1 MSRAQEERRSF
12 WREFIGRQEK
22 SGVSVREFCRRH
34 QASEPGFYEWRKRLA
49 KELPVKFALVETKAN
64 GCAEA
69 AAVEITLATGERLRV
84 GPGMDAAVLRVVLS
98 VLREA
103 R

>member
-1 MSRAQEERRSF
+1 MSRTQEERRSF
-12 WREFIGRQEK
+12 WRELIRQQEK
-22 SGVSVREFCRRH
+22 SGLSIREYCRKH

-49 KELPVKFALVETKAN
+49 KEHPVKFALVETKA
-64 GCAEA
+64 GADGEA
-69 AAVEITLATGERLRV
+69 GAVEVALTTGERLRI
-84 GPGMDAAVLRVVLS
+84 GPGVDPAALRVVLS

>member
-12 WREFIGRQEK
+12 WRGLIRQQEK
-22 SGVSVREFCRRH
+22 SGVSVREFCRQH

-49 KELPVKFALVETKAN
+49 KELPVKFALVEAEAKAPT
-64 GCAEA
+64 EA
-69 AAVEITLATGERLRV
+69 AAVEVRLATGERLRV
-84 GPGMDAAVLRVVLS
+84 GPGVDPAALRVVLS
-98 VLREA
+98 VLREP